1 MLDVI
6 LGFIPLALAAI
17 APVMIMAVV
26 LMLGSKGGL
35 VKSLAFIL
43 GRIVAYAAW
52 GVLFL
57 GLAGRLAEST
67 GEGETSPA
75 SLAIKALLGGLL
87 LIFALKIYLGEDDP
101 DAPPPKWMSALD
113 KATPVAL
120 FGIAL
125 LLSVVQLRFVLLMLA
140 GATSIADA
148 QLPTGQTIVALLV
161 LILTVIWAQL
171 LPIIVYVI
179 MGKRAEAMLES
190 MNTWL
195 ARNQRMVNVVVLG
208 LFGLI
213 LLWEGLSGLL

>member
-35 VKSLAFIL
+35 VKSLTFIL

-52 GVLFL
+52 GLLFL
-57 GLAGRLAEST
+57 GLTGRLAEST

-87 LIFALKIYLGEDDP
+87 LILALKIYLGEDDP

-140 GATSIADA
+140 GATSVAEA

-179 MGKRAEAMLES
+179 MGKRAQAMLES